1 MTSDLETTAPPP
13 PPAAPEQSKSVWER
27 FIGALFSP
35 DDTFRDIA
43 RKPDILVPLLILLV
57 ITIVSSV
64 VMIPHL
70 DLATSLRD
78 QLENSGRNL
87 SPEDI
92 ERSVRMMS
100 AFAKVTAYASPLLA
114 VGLWA
119 IVAGVLLVSFRLFG
133 GEGNYKQ
140 AFSVT
145 LYAWIPLLLNS
156 VIASIVG
163 VARGSIDPREM
174 ASVVM
179 SNPAFF
185 VSFKD
190 QPILYSALSSLDLFT
205 IWTVILLIIGF
216 AWVSRTSKA
225 RSAAVVIGWWA
236 FLVLMKLGFAAM
248 GAARMKAS

>member
-1 MTSDLETTAPPP
+1 M
-13 PPAAPEQSKSVWER
+13 
-27 FIGALFSP
+27 IGALFSP
-35 DDTFRDIA
+35 DETFRDIV
-43 RKPDILVPLLILLV
+43 RKPDILVPLLLFLAIAV
-57 ITIVSSV
+57 VATIVMV
-64 VMIPHL
+64 PHL
-70 DLATSLRD
+70 DLATAMRD

-100 AFAKVTAYASPLLA
+100 AFAKVTGYASPLLV
-114 VGLWA
+114 VGMWA
-119 IVAGVLLVSFRLFG
+119 LVAGALLVSFRLFG
-133 GEGNYKQ
+133 AEGTYRQ

-145 LYAWIPLLLNS
+145 LYAWIPLLLNT

-163 VARGSIDPREM
+163 VARGSVDPREM

-190 QPILYSALSSLDLFT
+190 HPILYSALSTFDLFT